1 MERESGRAP
10 VDHGPYLT
18 RLASYRDAV
27 LPIIDGVIP
36 SGQPQRHLYDLLREH
51 LRRPGKGMRPA
62 LCLATTMAFG
72 GRQEEALP
80 TAGALELLHNALLVH
95 DDVEDESEYR
105 RAVPTINKAHGVP
118 LAVNAGDAL
127 NALTLRLLMQNRDV
141 LGPVRTWR
149 VLEEFDHLLLESLE
163 GQAMELGWIRDND
176 CRVSEDDYLLMIL
189 KKTCWYSFIHPAR
202 LGALIA
208 GENDLDRFN
217 GFGYLTGAA
226 FQIQDDILNLV
237 GQQAQYGKEIGG
249 DLWEGKRTLML
260 ADAFQRVSAAER
272 SRLEEIFSKPR
283 SRRLQRE
290 VDWISSLLH
299 ATGSID
305 RAASAARELSAAARQ
320 AFETAYASA
329 PESEHKDFVRW
340 LVNYAIERAA

>member
-1 MERESGRAP
+1 MERESPRTP
-10 VDHGPYLT
+10 VDHGPE
-18 RLASYRDAV
+18 LAQLAAYRDSV
-27 LPIIDGVIP
+27 LPIIDGAIP
-36 SGQPQRHLYDLLREH
+36 SGEPQRHLYALLRQH
-51 LRRPGKGMRPA
+51 LQRPGKGMRPA

-72 GRQEEALP
+72 GRKEEALP

-105 RAVPTINKAHGVP
+105 RASPTLNRTYGVP

-127 NALTLRLLMQNRDV
+127 NALTLRLLMRNREV
-141 LGPVRTWR
+141 LGPIRTWR

-208 GENDLDRFN
+208 GVNDLDRFN

-237 GQQAQYGKEIGG
+237 GEQALYGKEIGG
-249 DLWEGKRTLML
+249 DVWEGKRTLIL
-260 ADAFQRVSAAER
+260 ADAFQRVSGSDR
-272 SRLEEIFSKPR
+272 GRMEEILSKPR

-290 VDWISSLLH
+290 IDWMASLLH

-305 RAASAARELSAAARQ
+305 RASQAARELSAAARRE
-320 AFETAYASA
+320 FETAYATA
-329 PESEHKDFVRW
+329 QENEHKAFVRW
-340 LVNYAIERAA
+340 LVDYAVERAQ